1 MVKYTRRGERERER
15 KKSDA
20 ERFALDIKDIVV
32 FDICN
37 KNTHHFLIKALLR
50 FARTER
56 ERESEERF
64 ASPLLARVFFSLFLF
79 LFGCLENGQL
89 NALFSSLGFRV

>member
-15 KKSDA
+15 ERERKKADA

-37 KNTHHFLIKALLR
+37 KNTHHFLIKALR
-50 FARTER
+50 FARMER
-56 ERESEERF
+56 EREREPVR
-64 ASPLLARVFFSLFLF
+64 
-79 LFGCLENGQL
+79 
-89 NALFSSLGFRV
+89 FSSSCPRIFFPFFVFVGA